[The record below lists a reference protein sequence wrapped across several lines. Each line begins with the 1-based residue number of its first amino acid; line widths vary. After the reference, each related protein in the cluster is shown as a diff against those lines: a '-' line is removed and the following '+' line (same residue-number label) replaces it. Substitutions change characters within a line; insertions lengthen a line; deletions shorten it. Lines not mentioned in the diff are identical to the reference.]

1 MNFLYFVKIG
11 TDITWASSPQV
22 QAIVDHHHPS
32 SEHSASKVRFKE
44 EEPAADSDTEAE
56 KVQRKGWLTVHEDY

>member
-1 MNFLYFVKIG
+1 MYLVKKVFGKRFQELIG
-11 TDITWASSPQV
+11 MLLLLLSFCIFQV

-44 EEPAADSDTEAE
+44 EEPALDSDTE
-56 KVQRKGWLTVHEDY
+56 KV